1 MVLNMENF
9 TSINNNSIYSS
20 SHNNNQATSILAYT
34 LSGEIDIEDN
44 DVNLLVTSNGEQICA
59 KTISRIDGS
68 IKHMIRIDS
77 NNKFYNP
84 ISIYGTENNKTFL
97 DRICRSNQKFRE
109 VSEKTL
115 NFYVKFLQSK
125 NILWL
130 NNAEREAE

>member
-34 LSGEIDIEDN
+34 LSGEIGIEDN

-77 NNKFYNP
+77 NNK

-115 NFYVKFLQSK
+115 NLYVKFLQSK

>member
-9 TSINNNSIYSS
+9 TSINNNSIYSN

-34 LSGEIDIEDN
+34 LSGEIGIEDN

-115 NFYVKFLQSK
+115 NLYVKFLQSK